1 MYTIISS
8 SNEVTLASS
17 FPIYI
22 PLVPLCCLIALAKT
36 RTALNRHGESGGQPC
51 LFPDFSGIVLS
62 FSPFKLMLE
71 HPSLCPVSLCMLCTY
86 FH

>member
-8 SNEVTLASS
+8 SIEVTLTSS

-22 PLVPLCCLIALAKT
+22 LLIFLCCLIALSKT
-36 RTALNRHGESGGQPC
+36 RTVLNRHRESGQPC

-62 FSPFKLMLE
+62 FSPFKLMLDP
-71 HPSLCPVSLCMLCTY
+71 PSLCPVSLGMLCTD

>member
-22 PLVPLCCLIALAKT
+22 LLVSLCCLIALAKT
-36 RTALNRHGESGGQPC
+36 RTALNRHGESGQPC

-71 HPSLCPVSLCMLCTY
+71 HPSLCPVSLGVLCTD